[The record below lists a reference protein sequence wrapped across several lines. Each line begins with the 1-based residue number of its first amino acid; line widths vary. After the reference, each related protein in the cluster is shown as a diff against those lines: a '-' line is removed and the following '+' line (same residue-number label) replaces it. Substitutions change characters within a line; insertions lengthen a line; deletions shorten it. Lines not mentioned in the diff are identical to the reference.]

1 MSNEKSDS
9 ELIKKMNEK
18 DFNSRMS
25 LTDLMFNAPIPKE
38 ELMNNIAL
46 FIDRRILS
54 RILFFDEMYA
64 HIKDLHGSIIEFG
77 TRYGPNLA
85 LLTSLRGIYEPYNHN
100 RKIIAFDTF
109 SGFPEVDAKDK
120 NSKLNWV
127 AGDYGVP
134 ENYENFLAK
143 VLSEHE
149 SISPISNIKKFEL
162 VKGDVNKTVD
172 HYFEN
177 RQESIIA
184 MAYFDFDIY
193 KPTKKCLETIVPYLT
208 RGAVLGFDEINV
220 QEWPGET
227 MALRE
232 VLGTKNFRIRQ
243 SVHRANAGYI
253 IFE

>member
-1 MSNEKSDS
+1 MSNQKSDS
-9 ELIKKMNEK
+9 DLIKQMNQK
-18 DFNSRMS
+18 DFETRMS
-25 LTDLMFNAPIPKE
+25 LTDLMANAPIPKE
-38 ELMNNIAL
+38 ELMNNISL

-54 RILFFDEMYA
+54 RILFFDEMYK

-85 LLTSLRGIYEPYNHN
+85 LLTSLRGIHEPYNHN

-109 SGFPEVDAKDK
+109 SGFPDVDQKDK
-120 NSKLNWV
+120 NTKINWK

-134 ENYENFLAK
+134 ENYEDFLTK
-143 VLSEHE
+143 VLIEHE
-149 SISPISNIKKFEL
+149 SISPIANIQKFEL
-162 VKGDVNKTVD
+162 VKGDVTNTVEN
-172 HYFEN
+172 YFAN
-177 RQESIIA
+177 RQETIIA

-193 KPTKKCLETIVPYLT
+193 KPTKKCLETLLPYLT
-208 RGAVLGFDEINV
+208 KGAVIGFDEINV

-243 SVHRANAGYI
+243 SVHRANAGYL